1 MAKGVRIMV
10 NENIIEL
17 FRRRYEYIGR
27 VIDFYKK
34 QSDVLPDGKLR
45 ILRHGDHLYYY
56 QIKDSKDT
64 NGISLKGD
72 KIKTAKDL
80 AQKTYCRSILRTAYK
95 EQRLLKHIME
105 NYPDPVV
112 EDIYSNLS
120 SDRQQLIVPLKLTDE
135 EYVEHW
141 TCRKFKTKGIK
152 EGVPFFT
159 TDKGEKVRSKS
170 EQIIANRLARE
181 GIPFK
186 YECPLQV
193 GNEIFHPDF
202 TILRMSDRQ
211 EIYYE
216 HCGMMDKADYADDTV
231 NRINKYI
238 KNNIL
243 LGERLF
249 LTYET
254 KDTPLDMD
262 LLDKMIEYQF
272 R

>member
-1 MAKGVRIMV
+1 MV
-10 NENIIEL
+10 NENINGL

-27 VIDFYKK
+27 VIDFYEK
-34 QSDVLPDGKLR
+34 QSDRLPDGKIR
-45 ILRHGDHLYYY
+45 IIRHGEHLYYY
-56 QIKDSKDT
+56 KINDSKDT
-64 NGISLKGD
+64 NGILLKGD
-72 KIKTAKDL
+72 EIRTAKDL

-95 EQRLLKHIME
+95 ERKLLKHIME
-105 NYPDPVV
+105 NYPDPIV
-112 EDIYSNLS
+112 EDIYPRLS
-120 SDRQQLIVPLKLTDE
+120 KERQQLITPIKPTDE
-135 EYVEHW
+135 EFVEQW
-141 TCRKFKTKGIK
+141 QSKKFKTKGIK

-170 EQIIANRLARE
+170 EQIIANRLLRE
-181 GIPFK
+181 GIPYK
-186 YECPLQV
+186 YECPLIV
-193 GNEIFHPDF
+193 GDAVFHPDF

-238 KNNIL
+238 KINIL
-243 LGERLF
+243 QGDRLF

-254 KDTPLDMD
+254 KDTPLDLD

>member
-1 MAKGVRIMV
+1 MV
-10 NENIIEL
+10 NENIIGL

-27 VIDFYKK
+27 VIEFYEK
-34 QSDVLPDGKLR
+34 QADRLPDGKIR
-45 ILRHGDHLYYY
+45 IIRHGEHLYYY
-56 QIKDSKDT
+56 KINDSKDT
-64 NGISLKGD
+64 NGIILKGD
-72 KIKTAKDL
+72 EIGTVKDL
-80 AQKTYCRSILRTAYK
+80 AQKTYCKSILRTAYK
-95 EQRLLKHIME
+95 EQRLLKRIME
-105 NYPDPVV
+105 NYPDPIV
-112 EDIYSNLS
+112 EEIYNGLS
-120 SDRQQLIVPLKLTDE
+120 KERQQLITPVKLTDE
-135 EYVEHW
+135 EYVEQW
-141 TCRKFKTKGIK
+141 TSKKFKTKGIR

-170 EQIIANRLARE
+170 EQIIANRLLRE
-181 GIPFK
+181 GIPYK
-186 YECPLQV
+186 YECPLLI
-193 GNEIFHPDF
+193 GDAIFHPDF

-243 LGERLF
+243 LGDRLF

-254 KDTPLDMD
+254 KDTPLDLD
-262 LLDKMIEYQF
+262 LLDIMIEYQF